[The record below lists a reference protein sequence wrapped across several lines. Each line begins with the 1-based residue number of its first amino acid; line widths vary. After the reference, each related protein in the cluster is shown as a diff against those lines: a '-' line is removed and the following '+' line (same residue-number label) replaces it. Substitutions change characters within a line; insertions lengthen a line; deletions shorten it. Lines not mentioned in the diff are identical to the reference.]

1 MTACQ
6 QYTLLV
12 GEIGIDRNV
21 FLFQL
26 REWEIIAIIK
36 GYRRRNREQWEM
48 HRHVG
53 MTICCALGAKL
64 SSANEYL
71 PLPWDNDNSTTITEE
86 EARELIELMQR
97 ENGQQTTTN

>member
-1 MTACQ
+1 M
-6 QYTLLV
+6 LV
-12 GEIGIDRNV
+12 GEIGIERNT
-21 FLFQL
+21 FLYQL

-71 PLPWDNDNSTTITEE
+71 PLPWDNDNATKIAEE
-86 EARELIELMQR
+86 EARELVELMQR
-97 ENGQQTTTN
+97 ESENESGTN

>member
-1 MTACQ
+1 M
-6 QYTLLV
+6 LV
-12 GEIGIDRNV
+12 GEIGIERNT
-21 FLFQL
+21 FLYQL

-64 SSANEYL
+64 NSANEYL
-71 PLPWDNDNSTTITEE
+71 PLPWDNDNASTISEE
-86 EARELIELMQR
+86 EARELVELMQR
-97 ENGQQTTTN
+97 ESENESGTN